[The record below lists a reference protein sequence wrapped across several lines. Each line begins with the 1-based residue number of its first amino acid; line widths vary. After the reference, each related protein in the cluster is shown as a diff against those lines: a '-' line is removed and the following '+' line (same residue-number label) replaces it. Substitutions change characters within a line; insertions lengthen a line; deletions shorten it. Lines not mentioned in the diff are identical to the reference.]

1 MTVSRFSH
9 AFYGACG
16 LALLSLLPA
25 ACSKAADALAD
36 GPGARLRALTGAHT
50 RVVWVQGDGTDP
62 ETEGDQLILMGLDS
76 DDGKGERVILG
87 QRRSY
92 TKPRLTARTNRIVF
106 SSRILPGP

>member
-1 MTVSRFSH
+1 M
-9 AFYGACG
+9 
-16 LALLSLLPA
+16 LSLLPA

-87 QRRSY
+87 YQFAVRELAFGNWALFPRSA
-92 TKPRLTARTNRIVF
+92 PR
-106 SSRILPGP
+106 